1 MLQCPHVSFIGNHPV
16 PFIFL
21 QVNMP
26 MGDDEDDDEKV
37 FYLISFKKFQGK
49 NCVYYRL
56 TDMTDV

>member
-1 MLQCPHVSFIGNHPV
+1 MLQCPHVSFVGNHPV

-37 FYLISFKKFQGK
+37 FYLIGFKKFQG
-49 NCVYYRL
+49 NICVYL
-56 TDMTDV
+56 